1 MPLTI
6 PIVPLKHGQQS
17 WAGQFQPSPLAENKK
32 QGDESVSNE
41 GETPEDSGLHKPT
54 TSPLLFVPCSLPKAH
69 TKPEKRYLSADG
81 Y

>member
-32 QGDESVSNE
+32 QGNESVSNE
-41 GETPEDSGLHKPT
+41 WENT
-54 TSPLLFVPCSLPKAH
+54 
-69 TKPEKRYLSADG
+69 RR
-81 Y
+81 

>member
-41 GETPEDSGLHKPT
+41 GETPEDNGLHKPT

-69 TKPEKRYLSADG
+69 TKPEKRYPSADG